1 MDCPAIAF
9 LPNHPY
15 SGKHLP
21 YLQSTLANEEKLG
34 KTLRESLE
42 TLKTTTLRRARPGG
56 QTQKKP
62 GILPGF

>member
-21 YLQSTLANEEKLG
+21 YLQSTRANEEKLG

-42 TLKTTTLRRARPGG
+42 TLKTTTL
-56 QTQKKP
+56 
-62 GILPGF
+62 